1 MNKIFALIKREYKDS
16 VYKKSFI
23 VMTLLTPL
31 IMVALGVVPS
41 LLMQLDTGKQVKLNI
56 IDQSGFVAGPLQAAL
71 TDTLPNGQNK
81 FLLTLLPPGANRD
94 EQKALIREE
103 TINGLIIIPAN
114 VADSGKV
121 EFYSK
126 NVADFGLNRSI
137 RSAIQKIVID
147 HRIVKSG
154 LNPELVGSLT
164 KSLELTTIKISKEGT
179 ESKRGFTDEY
189 FSTFIFVL
197 ILYMSLIMY
206 GTSIMRSIVQ
216 EKNSRIIEVLLA
228 SANPFQLMAGKIF
241 GQGSVGI
248 TQYLIWAL
256 FGIGMIFYGGNVLP
270 ISAKYFNFAPSLFIY
285 FVVFFVLGYLVYAI
299 MYSAIGAI
307 SNSDQEAQQMSMP
320 VILMLIVPIMML
332 GYLVKAPDSTLSVT
346 LSLIPFFSPII
357 MFARIN
363 LSNPPLIEVLGSI
376 GILIVTILFLV
387 WFVAK
392 IYRVGI
398 LMYGKRPTLPE
409 IVKWMRYK

>member
-1 MNKIFALIKREYKDS
+1 MNKIFTLIKREYKDS

-23 VMTLLTPL
+23 IMTLLTPL
-31 IMVALGVVPS
+31 IMVALGVVPG
-41 LLMQLDTGKQVKLNI
+41 LLMKLDSGKQIKLNI
-56 IDQSGFVAGPLQAAL
+56 IDQSGFVAAPLQSAL
-71 TDTLPNGQNK
+71 TDTLANGQPK
-81 FLLTLLPPGANRD
+81 YVLTALDANANPD
-94 EQKALIREE
+94 EQKTLIRDEK
-103 TINGLIIIPAN
+103 INGLLVIPAN
-114 VADSGKV
+114 VSDSAQV
-121 EFYSK
+121 EFYAK
-126 NVADFGLNRSI
+126 NVADFGLNRSL
-137 RSAIQKIVID
+137 RSAIQKIVMN
-147 HRIVKSG
+147 HRILESG
-154 LNPELVGSLT
+154 LNAELIQKIT
-164 KSLELTTIKISKEGT
+164 KSLELTTIKISKQGT
-179 ESKRGFTDEY
+179 ESKRGFADEY
-189 FSTFIFVL
+189 FSTFVFVL

-228 SANPFQLMAGKIF
+228 SAKPFQLMAGKIF

-248 TQYLIWAL
+248 TQYLIWAV
-256 FGIGMIFYGGNVLP
+256 FGLGMIFYGSSVMP
-270 ISAKYFNFAPSLFIY
+270 ISTKYFNFPPSLFIY
-285 FVVFFVLGYLVYAI
+285 FVVFFILGYLVYAI
-299 MYSAIGAI
+299 LYSAVGAI

-363 LSNPPLIEVLGSI
+363 LSNPPLIEIISSIVL
-376 GILIVTILFLV
+376 LIITNIVLV
-387 WFVAK
+387 WIVAK

>member
-23 VMTLLTPL
+23 IMTLLTPL

-56 IDQSGFVAGPLQAAL
+56 IDQSGFVATPLRSAL
-71 TDTLPNGQNK
+71 TDTLPDGRAK
-81 FLLTLLPPGANRD
+81 YLLTILSPASNQD
-94 EQKALIREE
+94 EQKELIRTE
-103 TINGLIIIPAN
+103 TINGLIVIPAT
-114 VADSGKV
+114 VADSAKV

-126 NVADFGLNRSI
+126 NVADFSLNRSI
-137 RSAIQKIVID
+137 RSAIQKIVMD
-147 HRIVKSG
+147 HRILESG
-154 LNPELVGSLT
+154 LNADLISDIT
-164 KSLELTTIKISKEGT
+164 KSLNLTTIKISKEGT

-189 FSTFIFVL
+189 FTTFIFVL

-228 SANPFQLMAGKIF
+228 SAKPFQLMAGKIF

-270 ISAKYFNFAPSLFIY
+270 ISTKYFNFAPSLFVY
-285 FVVFFVLGYLVYAI
+285 FVVFFILGYLIYAI

-387 WFVAK
+387 WFVAR

>member
-1 MNKIFALIKREYKDS
+1 MLTLTKAMYSSDALALAVLLNLGFDQILQTETIEAFKSKILAGF
-16 VYKKSFI
+16 KSG
-23 VMTLLTPL
+23 TD
-31 IMVALGVVPS
+31 VAV
-41 LLMQLDTGKQVKLNI
+41 KQANLARYIYRKLLNI
-56 IDQSGFVAGPLQAAL
+56 
-71 TDTLPNGQNK
+71 
-81 FLLTLLPPGANRD
+81 
-94 EQKALIREE
+94 
-103 TINGLIIIPAN
+103 
-114 VADSGKV
+114 DS
-121 EFYSK
+121 F
-126 NVADFGLNRSI
+126 
-137 RSAIQKIVID
+137 SASYK
-147 HRIVKSG
+147 
-154 LNPELVGSLT
+154 
-164 KSLELTTIKISKEGT
+164 
-179 ESKRGFTDEY
+179 
-189 FSTFIFVL
+189 
-197 ILYMSLIMY
+197 
-206 GTSIMRSIVQ
+206 
-216 EKNSRIIEVLLA
+216 
-228 SANPFQLMAGKIF
+228 MA
-241 GQGSVGI
+241 
-248 TQYLIWAL
+248 

-285 FVVFFVLGYLVYAI
+285 FVVFFVLGYLIYAI

-332 GYLVKAPDSTLSVT
+332 GYLVKARDSTLSVT